1 MASARVRHI
10 LATAASAGA
19 VLAIAACGASPTAT
33 PAANQ
38 RQLQQQPP
46 AVAAPTGTVPVD
58 DAPAAAGTGD
68 KASALKVVEAG
79 ALGSVV
85 VNGAGKTLYRF
96 DKDTPKPPKSNC
108 ADTCAEAWPPATI
121 SDAATYEGVDK
132 ALVGTI
138 DRPDGIK
145 QLTIGGWPMYEYAKD
160 VKAGDITGEAVGGTW
175 WASAP
180 NGARAKDL
188 GKAAAPGT
196 TVLKAMDVKPFGK
209 VLADSKGFTL
219 YRFEKDGVN
228 PKTSACNGECA
239 KLWPPVKA
247 EDNIVAEG
255 IDKSIIG
262 SVTRDDGTKQ
272 LTVGGW
278 LVYNYAKDTA
288 PCQSNGEGVGG
299 TWFVSAP
306 DGKKANAKVAK

>member
-1 MASARVRHI
+1 MASPRVRHI
-10 LATAASAGA
+10 LATAAAVGA
-19 VLAIAACGASPTAT
+19 VLATAACGASPTAT

-46 AVAAPTGTVPVD
+46 AVAAPTGTVAVD
-58 DAPAAAGTGD
+58 DAPATGAAN
-68 KASALKVVEAG
+68 AALKATEAG
-79 ALGSVV
+79 ALGTIV
-85 VNGAGKTLYRF
+85 VNGEGKTLYRF
-96 DKDTPKPPKSNC
+96 DKDVNKPPKSNC
-108 ADTCAEAWPPATI
+108 IDACAAAWPAATI

-132 ALVGTI
+132 ALIGTI
-138 DRPDGIK
+138 DRPDGVK
-145 QLTIGGWPMYEYAKD
+145 QLTIGNWPMYTYAKD
-160 VKAGDITGEAVGGTW
+160 AKAGDVTGEAVGGTW
-175 WASAP
+175 WAAAP

-196 TVLKAMDVKPFGK
+196 TVVKAMDVKPFGK

-228 PKTSACNGECA
+228 PKTSVCNAECA

-255 IDKSIIG
+255 IDKALIG
-262 SVTRDDGTKQ
+262 SITRDDGTKQ

-278 LVYNYAKDTA
+278 AVYNYAKDTA

-306 DGKKANAKVAK
+306 DGKKANAKIAK